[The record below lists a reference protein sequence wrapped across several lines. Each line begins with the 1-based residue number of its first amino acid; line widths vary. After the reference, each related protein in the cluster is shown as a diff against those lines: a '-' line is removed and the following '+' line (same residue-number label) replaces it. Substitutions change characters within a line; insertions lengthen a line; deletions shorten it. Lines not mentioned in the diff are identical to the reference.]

1 MAKYEDEI
9 GQPDLTVHGAELLLV
24 ALVLLAPP
32 GVVDLPHLEGTPGLL
47 GQSVMAQLDP
57 GLEQPRPGQAGDHPV
72 AGRDGLLLLTRVGVG
87 DTALLGAVVSVAW
100 V

>member
-1 MAKYEDEI
+1 MPKYEDEVCAAY
-9 GQPDLTVHGAELLLV
+9 LSVHRAELFLV

-57 GLEQPRPGQAGDHPV
+57 GVEQPRPGQAGDDPV
-72 AGRDGLLLLTRVGVG
+72 APWDGLDLLTGVRVR
-87 DTALLGAVVSVAW
+87 DTALLGSVVTVA
-100 V
+100 